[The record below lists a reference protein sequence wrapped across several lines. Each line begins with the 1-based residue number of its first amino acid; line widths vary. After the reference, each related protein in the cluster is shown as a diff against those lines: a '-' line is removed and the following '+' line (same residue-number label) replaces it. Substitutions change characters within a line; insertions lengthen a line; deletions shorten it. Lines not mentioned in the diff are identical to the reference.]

1 MSNEDLKGEIRQLV
15 MLMSSIRAKDDS
27 RYEEHV
33 NFNKEIIDFIK
44 KIEENMNSNWVR
56 IQKSLELLNTKIE
69 ESLDSLLTGINPD
82 GIRDTSKSLKD
93 IMVTMEKSITSMNLE
108 NVMRELRGISGS
120 GIKFSSKKS
129 GSRKG
134 KAEDDEEESEEDEE
148 LISSSKEIYGFV
160 PNHLKDKKKKKKK
173 KDDEPH
179 LLKPSDFFGM

>member
-1 MSNEDLKGEIRQLV
+1 MSNEDSKSEIRQLV

-44 KIEENMNSNWVR
+44 KIEGNMNSNWNS
-56 IQKSLELLNTKIE
+56 IQKRLELLNTKIE

-82 GIRDTSKSLKD
+82 GIRETSKSLKD

-120 GIKFSSKKS
+120 GIKFSSKGS
-129 GSRKG
+129 GSG
-134 KAEDDEEESEEDEE
+134 KDEDEEKSEEDSE

-160 PNHLKDKKKKKKK
+160 PDHLKDKKKKKK

>member
-1 MSNEDLKGEIRQLV
+1 MSNEDLKSEIRQLV

-44 KIEENMNSNWVR
+44 KIEGNINSNWIR
-56 IQKSLELLNTKIE
+56 IQKSLESLNIKIE

-82 GIRDTSKSLKD
+82 GIRETSKSLKD

-108 NVMRELRGISGS
+108 NVMRELRGISGK
-120 GIKFSSKKS
+120 GIKFSASKTGS
-129 GSRKG
+129 GN
-134 KAEDDEEESEEDEE
+134 AEAEGEAEEDTE

-160 PNHLKDKKKKKKK
+160 PDHLKSKKKKKK
-173 KDDEPH
+173 KDEEPH

>member
-33 NFNKEIIDFIK
+33 NFNKEIIEFIK
-44 KIEENMNSNWVR
+44 KIEGNMNSNWVR
-56 IQKSLELLNTKIE
+56 IQKSLESLNIKIE

-82 GIRDTSKSLKD
+82 GIRETSKSLKE

-108 NVMRELRGISGS
+108 NVMRELRGMSGK
-120 GIKFSSKKS
+120 GIKFSSRGTGS
-129 GSRKG
+129 GTG
-134 KAEDDEEESEEDEE
+134 EDAEESEEDAE

-160 PNHLKDKKKKKKK
+160 PDHLKSKKKKKKK

>member
-1 MSNEDLKGEIRQLV
+1 MSNEDLKSEIRQLV

-33 NFNKEIIDFIK
+33 NFNKEIIEFIK
-44 KIEENMNSNWVR
+44 KIEGNMNKNWNL
-56 IQKSLELLNTKIE
+56 IQKSLEALNIKID

-82 GIRDTSKSLKD
+82 SIRETSKSLKD

-108 NVMRELRGISGS
+108 NVMRELRGISGKE
-120 GIKFSSKKS
+120 IKFSSAKS
-129 GSRKG
+129 GSG
-134 KAEDDEEESEEDEE
+134 NVEDEEEAEEDSE

-160 PNHLKDKKKKKKK
+160 PDHLKSKKKKKK

>member
-1 MSNEDLKGEIRQLV
+1 MSQEDMKGEIRQLI

-33 NFNKEIIDFIK
+33 NFNKEIIEFIK
-44 KIEENMNSNWVR
+44 KIEGNINSNWSR
-56 IQKSLELLNTKIE
+56 IQKSLDALNIKIE

-82 GIRDTSKSLKD
+82 GIRETSKSLKD

-108 NVMRELRGISGS
+108 NVMRELRGISGK
-120 GIKFSSKKS
+120 GIKFSQSKTNS
-129 GSRKG
+129 GS
-134 KAEDDEEESEEDEE
+134 AEDEEGAEEDAE

-160 PNHLKDKKKKKKK
+160 PDHLKSKKKKKKK
-173 KDDEPH
+173 EDEPH

>member
-1 MSNEDLKGEIRQLV
+1 MSNEDLKSEIRQLV

-33 NFNKEIIDFIK
+33 NFNKEIVDFIK
-44 KIEENMNSNWVR
+44 KIEENMNSNWSQ
-56 IQKSLELLNTKIE
+56 IQKRLELLNTKIE

-82 GIRDTSKSLKD
+82 GIRETSKSLKD

-120 GIKFSSKKS
+120 GIKFSSKVS
-129 GSRKG
+129 SSG
-134 KAEDDEEESEEDEE
+134 KAGDDEEESDEDEE

-160 PNHLKDKKKKKKK
+160 PDHLKDKKKKKK

>member
-1 MSNEDLKGEIRQLV
+1 MSNEDMKSEIRQLV

-44 KIEENMNSNWVR
+44 KIEENMNSNWVT
-56 IQKSLELLNTKIE
+56 IQKSLESLDTKIE

-82 GIRDTSKSLKD
+82 GIRETSKSLKD

-108 NVMRELRGISGS
+108 NVMRELRGMSGK
-120 GIKFSSKKS
+120 GVKFSSKGS
-129 GSRKG
+129 GSG
-134 KAEDDEEESEEDEE
+134 KEEDEEDEEDAE

-160 PNHLKDKKKKKKK
+160 PDHLKDKKKKKK

>member
-1 MSNEDLKGEIRQLV
+1 MSNEDLKSEIRQLV

-33 NFNKEIIDFIK
+33 NFNKEIIEFIK
-44 KIEENMNSNWVR
+44 KIEGNMNENWVR
-56 IQKSLELLNTKIE
+56 IQKSLESLNIKIE

-82 GIRDTSKSLKD
+82 GIRETSKSLKD

-120 GIKFSSKKS
+120 GIKFSSKGT
-129 GSRKG
+129 GSKT
-134 KAEDDEEESEEDEE
+134 AEDSEEDSEEDVE

-160 PNHLKDKKKKKKK
+160 PDHLKDKKKEKKKKK

>member
-1 MSNEDLKGEIRQLV
+1 MSNEDLKSEIRQLV

-33 NFNKEIIDFIK
+33 NFNKEIIEFIK
-44 KIEENMNSNWVR
+44 KIEQNMNENWVT
-56 IQKSLELLNTKIE
+56 IQKRLESLNIKIE

-82 GIRDTSKSLKD
+82 GIRETSKSLKD

-120 GIKFSSKKS
+120 GIKFSSKRS
-129 GSRKG
+129 GSGKG
-134 KAEDDEEESEEDEE
+134 EDEEESEEDAE

-160 PNHLKDKKKKKKK
+160 PDHLKDKKKKKK